1 MHIHR
6 EGYRI
11 IAVSAIILL
20 ILDWLV
26 YHFLHQHFP
35 SVWGL
40 WLVVSIVLFILI
52 ITFFRVPHRHKV
64 QDDYA
69 ILSAADGHV
78 VAIEEV
84 EETEYFQDKRVQ
96 ISVFMSPL
104 NVHLNCYPV
113 SGEIV
118 YSAYHPGRYL
128 VAWHPKSSILNERHT
143 LVIRSNHGDV
153 MVKQIAGVMAR
164 RIVNYA
170 QKGMQVQ
177 QGDELGFIKFGSRV
191 DLLLPSHVQIHVR
204 LQQPVKAG
212 ITKLASWA

>member
-11 IAVSAIILL
+11 IAVSAIVLL
-20 ILDWLV
+20 ILDWLI

-40 WLVVSIVLFILI
+40 WLIVSIVLFIFI
-52 ITFFRVPHRHKV
+52 IAFFRVPHRRKV
-64 QDDYA
+64 MDERA
-69 ILSAADGHV
+69 IFSAADGHV
-78 VAIEEV
+78 VAIEEL

-104 NVHLNCYPV
+104 NVHVNYYPV
-113 SGEIV
+113 SGEV
-118 YSAYHPGRYL
+118 TYSAYHPGKYL
-128 VAWHPKSSILNERHT
+128 VAWHPKSSTLNERHS
-143 LVIRSNHGDV
+143 LVIRSHYGEV

-191 DLLLPSHVQIHVR
+191 DILLPPQVQIHVR

-212 ITKLASWA
+212 ITRLASWL

>member
-11 IAVSAIILL
+11 IAISAIVLL

-26 YHFLHQHFP
+26 YHFLHRHFP

-40 WLVVSIVLFILI
+40 WLVVSIGLFILI
-52 ITFFRVPHRHKV
+52 VAFFRVPHRKKMN
-64 QDDYA
+64 DEDA

-84 EETEYFQDKRVQ
+84 DESEYFHDRRIQ

-104 NVHLNCYPV
+104 NVHLNRYPV
-113 SGEIV
+113 SGQVV
-118 YSAYHPGRYL
+118 YSAYHPGKYL

-143 LVIRSNHGDV
+143 IVIRASHGDV

-170 QKGMQVQ
+170 HEGRQVH

-191 DLLLPSHVQIHVR
+191 DVLLPPHVRIHVK
-204 LQQPVKAG
+204 LQQPVKTG
-212 ITKLASWA
+212 VTRLASWN